1 MQIKKLRGPHQ
12 FTKNNPSDMLQ
23 FKLTYFRGQ
32 SMFDVEILSRLQ
44 FAFTIMFHYLF
55 PPLSI
60 GLGSLMVIM
69 EGLYLK
75 TKNPV
80 YEEMTKF
87 LTKIFAV
94 NFAVCVASGIV
105 MEFEFGTNWA
115 TYSRFVGDVFGSA
128 LAAEGIFA
136 FFLESGFL
144 AILVF
149 GWDRVSPKVH
159 FLSTVMVALGSI
171 FSSVW
176 IVIANA
182 WMQSPKGYELAI
194 VDGVQKAVITDFWQ
208 MCFNPSSMKML
219 THTLI
224 GAWLMG
230 AFFVM
235 SVSAYYIL
243 KKRHLDVAKRSFKI
257 SLCVALVMSVCAP
270 LSGHILG
277 KLVSKT
283 QPAKLAAFE
292 GHFKTDN
299 SKGTPLYIFGHH
311 NVKEERVDFGLAI
324 PGGLSFL
331 IYENFH
337 TPVQGLDKF
346 KKEDRPPVAI
356 SFHMF
361 RLMLYCGALMLLLS
375 FSGFFMLCRKKLFQS
390 RFLLKCFVASVIL
403 PVIANQAGWIATEVG
418 RQPWIVYGLM
428 RTKDALSKSVTSE
441 MVLASII
448 MFLVIYT
455 LLFFVWLYVLSH
467 KIRLGPSDIVKGPSY
482 KEDGESQIL
491 NLIGSVSM
499 KEKSLTEA
507 KSKESDEK

>member
-1 MQIKKLRGPHQ
+1 M
-12 FTKNNPSDMLQ
+12 
-23 FKLTYFRGQ
+23 
-32 SMFDVEILSRLQ
+32 
-44 FAFTIMFHYLF
+44 
-55 PPLSI
+55 
-60 GLGSLMVIM
+60 
-69 EGLYLK
+69 
-75 TKNPV
+75 
-80 YEEMTKF
+80 
-87 LTKIFAV
+87 
-94 NFAVCVASGIV
+94 GI
-105 MEFEFGTNWA
+105 N
-115 TYSRFVGDVFGSA
+115 
-128 LAAEGIFA
+128 
-136 FFLESGFL
+136 
-144 AILVF
+144 
-149 GWDRVSPKVH
+149 
-159 FLSTVMVALGSI
+159 
-171 FSSVW
+171 
-176 IVIANA
+176 
-182 WMQSPKGYELAI
+182 
-194 VDGVQKAVITDFWQ
+194 
-208 MCFNPSSMKML
+208 
-219 THTLI
+219 
-224 GAWLMG
+224 
-230 AFFVM
+230 
-235 SVSAYYIL
+235 
-243 KKRHLDVAKRSFKI
+243 
-257 SLCVALVMSVCAP
+257 
-270 LSGHILG
+270 
-277 KLVSKT
+277 
-283 QPAKLAAFE
+283 
-292 GHFKTDN
+292 
-299 SKGTPLYIFGHH
+299 
-311 NVKEERVDFGLAI
+311 
-324 PGGLSFL
+324 SFL

-361 RLMLYCGALMLLLS
+361 RLMLYCGSLMLLLS